1 MAGLY
6 IHIPF
11 CLSRCSY
18 CSFYSTIDTKLK
30 KQYVDA
36 LCKELALRKDD
47 LLLPQTEDNNEVRD
61 TPLTTI
67 YFGGG
72 TPSCLIKEEFE
83 QIFSAIN
90 LHFNAHLKEITIE
103 CNPDDITPDYV
114 KTLKHYANR
123 VSLGIQS
130 FNDNQLKII
139 NRRHSANEA
148 INAVKLLQREGVSN
162 ISVDLI
168 FGFPNETLEDWKND
182 INQALSLNV
191 QHISAYSLMYEEG
204 TKLYYLLE
212 KGKVKPINEEL
223 SLRMFDTLVDEL
235 VSNGYEHYEIS
246 NFAKQ
251 GFRSVHN
258 SNYWRAIPYLGVG
271 ASAHSYDKTSRQWNI
286 ANIQQYIEAINRGE
300 VPCEKEILD
309 KDTQYN
315 DLITTA
321 LRTKEGICINDLSPL
336 YADYLMKNSDT
347 FLKNGTMEKTADN
360 YIKLT
365 RKGLYISDNIMA
377 ELVKV

>member
-36 LCKELALRKDD
+36 LCKELALRKDY
-47 LLLPQTEDNNEVRD
+47 LFLPQAGDNNEVRD
-61 TPLTTI
+61 TSLTTI

-72 TPSCLIKEEFE
+72 TPSCLTKEEFE

-90 LHFNAHLKEITIE
+90 LHFKDNLKEITIE

-130 FNDNQLKII
+130 FNDNQLNII

-212 KGKVKPINEEL
+212 KGKIKPISEEL

-235 VSNGYEHYEIS
+235 VANGYEHYEIS

-336 YADYLMKNSDT
+336 YADYLMKNSDA

-360 YIKLT
+360 YIRLT

>member
-36 LCKELALRKDD
+36 LCKELALRKDY
-47 LLLPQTEDNNEVRD
+47 LLLPQAEDNNEVRD

-72 TPSCLIKEEFE
+72 TPSCLTKEEFE

-90 LHFNAHLKEITIE
+90 LHFNAHLEEITIE
-103 CNPDDITPDYV
+103 CNPDDITSDYV

-148 INAVKLLQREGVSN
+148 INAVKLLQCEGVSN

-212 KGKVKPINEEL
+212 KGKIKPISEEL

-235 VSNGYEHYEIS
+235 VANGYEHYEIS

-258 SNYWRAIPYLGVG
+258 SNYWRAIPYLGIG

>member
-1 MAGLY
+1 M
-6 IHIPF
+6 
-11 CLSRCSY
+11 
-18 CSFYSTIDTKLK
+18 
-30 KQYVDA
+30 
-36 LCKELALRKDD
+36 
-47 LLLPQTEDNNEVRD
+47 
-61 TPLTTI
+61 
-67 YFGGG
+67 
-72 TPSCLIKEEFE
+72 EE
-83 QIFSAIN
+83 N
-90 LHFNAHLKEITIE
+90 
-103 CNPDDITPDYV
+103 
-114 KTLKHYANR
+114 
-123 VSLGIQS
+123 
-130 FNDNQLKII
+130 
-139 NRRHSANEA
+139 
-148 INAVKLLQREGVSN
+148 
-162 ISVDLI
+162 
-168 FGFPNETLEDWKND
+168 

-212 KGKVKPINEEL
+212 KGKIKPISEEL

-235 VSNGYEHYEIS
+235 VANGYEHYEIS

-336 YADYLMKNSDT
+336 YADYLMKNSDA

>member
-30 KQYVDA
+30 KRYVDA
-36 LCKELALRKDD
+36 LCKELALRKDY
-47 LLLPQTEDNNEVRD
+47 LLLPQAEDNNEVRD
-61 TPLTTI
+61 TSLTTI

-72 TPSCLIKEEFE
+72 TPSCLTKEEFE

-90 LHFNAHLKEITIE
+90 LHFNDSLKEITIE
-103 CNPDDITPDYV
+103 CNPDDITSDYV

-130 FNDNQLKII
+130 FNDNQLKMI

-212 KGKVKPINEEL
+212 KGKIKPISEEL
-223 SLRMFDTLVDEL
+223 SLRMFDALVDEL
-235 VSNGYEHYEIS
+235 VANGYEHYEIS

-258 SNYWRAIPYLGVG
+258 SNYWRAIPYLGIG

-300 VPCEKEILD
+300 IPCEKEILD

-360 YIKLT
+360 YIRLT